1 MSTPDTPRPRGFV
14 RVPVTDEAEIVDS
27 QELAR
32 RLHQIDGLVDRY
44 SRIAQ
49 LRAKPTSELGDD
61 DRRTHWLQLSH
72 YVSACMSMATDS
84 LLATKQLLMPDDE
97 QLEHRVTAQ
106 FPLLRSTLE
115 SASTALWLLR
125 PTDQRS
131 RIVRLLQLRT
141 TDVDYN
147 LRFVKAATRL
157 IDDTTHAGRS
167 AAQRGIRDATK
178 RKRRHLEQIAAI
190 ADANDITPDEYREG
204 APGYEQIVEEATD
217 SADLA
222 GAHASTVWRMIS
234 GLTHPS
240 PLRVTDTSK
249 RDKTIDNDD
258 GTLYALSSMS
268 LGTTTVALLAA
279 MMTYR
284 HATET
289 LAARI
294 LRVHARP

>member
-1 MSTPDTPRPRGFV
+1 M
-14 RVPVTDEAEIVDS
+14 RVPITDAAELAAS

-32 RLHQIDGLVDRY
+32 RLHQVDRLTERY
-44 SRIAQ
+44 STVAQ

-84 LLATKQLLMPDDE
+84 LLATKQLLMPDGK
-97 QLEHRVTAQ
+97 QLEHRITSQ

-115 SASTALWLLR
+115 SAATALWLLQ
-125 PTDQRS
+125 PADQRD

-141 TDVDYN
+141 TDIDYN
-147 LRFVKAATRL
+147 LRFVKAAVRL
-157 IDDTTHAGRS
+157 IDNTTREGRS

-178 RKRRHLEQIAAI
+178 RRRKHREQLATIAE
-190 ADANDITPDEYREG
+190 ANDITPDEYTDG
-204 APGYEQIVEEATD
+204 APGYERIVEEATD
-217 SADLA
+217 SPDLT

-249 RDKTIDNDD
+249 HGATIDNDD
-258 GTLYALSSMS
+258 GTLYVLSSMG

-284 HATET
+284 QATE
-289 LAARI
+289 LLGARI
-294 LRVHARP
+294 LRVKRRP

>member
-1 MSTPDTPRPRGFV
+1 MTTGDEPLPRGFQ
-14 RVPVTDEAEIVDS
+14 RIPVTDADETADS
-27 QELAR
+27 HELAR

-84 LLATKQLLMPDDE
+84 LLATKQLLMPDGE

-125 PTDQRS
+125 PDDQRD

-157 IDDTTHAGRS
+157 IDNTTKDGRS
-167 AAQRGIRDATK
+167 AAQKGIREATK
-178 RKRRHLEQIAAI
+178 RKRLHLEKIATIAA
-190 ADANDITPDEYREG
+190 ANDITPEEYAEG
-204 APGYEQIVEEATD
+204 APGYERIVEEATH
-217 SADLA
+217 SPDLA
-222 GAHASTVWRMIS
+222 GTHASTVWRMIS

-240 PLRVTDTSK
+240 PLRVMDTSK
-249 RDKTIDNDD
+249 HGEPVDNDD
-258 GTLYALSSMS
+258 GTLYVLSSMS

-284 HATET
+284 QATET
-289 LAARI
+289 LALRI
-294 LRVHARP
+294 ARVHTRP